1 MHPRDSCVK
10 GGADS
15 LSLSLQYLDHK
26 ARETMKG
33 AAMQPPLPD
42 PSQWVLGSGFMSL
55 LGVSLSFHFRG
66 LDFSLSQLIKIPSQ
80 GCQPW
85 ITGCSDKS
93 LPGEGG
99 GLELLSEGLGP
110 SRSPLGDGHCG
121 KRTVSAPAQ
130 PRRGFIRNRK
140 VGVTQG

>member
-110 SRSPLGDGHCG
+110 SALLWETGTAANGPCPPLLSPEGASLGIG
-121 KRTVSAPAQ
+121 K
-130 PRRGFIRNRK
+130 
-140 VGVTQG
+140 